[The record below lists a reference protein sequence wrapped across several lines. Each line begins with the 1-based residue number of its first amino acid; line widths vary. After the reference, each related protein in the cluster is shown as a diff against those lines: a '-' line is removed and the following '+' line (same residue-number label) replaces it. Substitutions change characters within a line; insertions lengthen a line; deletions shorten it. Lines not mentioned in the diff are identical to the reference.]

1 MSFVYQLT
9 RCRSI
14 LVDYLRRLTNTK
26 NREKVGLVYF
36 YFDNHDPNDQTAE
49 DFVRSLLKQL
59 LYHERLPLPK
69 NVSSLY
75 DTVIK
80 KGKSAEPDRDK
91 LMNVLC
97 DCIKAFDKV
106 FVLVDAF
113 DECGDEIKPLIM
125 SDLRKLPQTQLRLF
139 LTGRN
144 GVFDSRSL
152 RDDDDLPAWLNQ
164 ASFIQMSASDED
176 IQLYLAA
183 QLKKK
188 GKDIDQDLKD
198 QITAKICSQAAGQ

>member
-1 MSFVYQLT
+1 
-9 RCRSI
+9 
-14 LVDYLRRLTNTK
+14 
-26 NREKVGLVYF
+26 LVYF

-59 LYHERLPLPK
+59 LYHERLHLPK
-69 NVSSLY
+69 NVTSLY
-75 DTVIK
+75 DAVIK

-91 LMNVLC
+91 LINVLC
-97 DCIKAFDKV
+97 DCFKAFDKV

-113 DECGDEIKPLIM
+113 DECAEEVKPLIM
-125 SDLRKLPQTQLRLF
+125 SDLRKLPQTHLQLF

-164 ASFIQMSASDED
+164 ASFMQMSASDED

-183 QLKKK
+183 QLIKK

-198 QITAKICSQAAGQ
+198 QITATICSQAAGQ